1 MGYCLGQALV
11 LTESVMEGNYVDFGG
26 ATLSAWRYLVPGPGS
41 RVATTGPIHPEHN
54 RALLET
60 FEQVIEADPTVDADG
75 LIVVPGHESDAIIH
89 PHLAKGGWAVGFGN
103 VQFPA
108 QVEQRVYVVLPSLA
122 NARFILP
129 RSKLGAALSLYNPS
143 RPLVRLALGAMRG
156 RLASSLAWFGGRVV
170 IAGGAS
176 EHLLIPP
183 PDTMAVTLGTESAYQ
198 KATVLHL
205 GSDGQP
211 QGYAKLSS
219 RPLASDVLAVEAAR
233 LEYLSGLALT
243 GFQVPHVQGKV
254 RWGRER
260 GVFQSAPAKKLGPWR
275 DGLSSPLLSALCEL
289 FERTR
294 VERTLETSAFWREMT
309 QWHDSLCAQIPA
321 SWNERIYRA
330 LGRAKEHFGSTP
342 FACGL
347 MHGDFIDWNVKGG
360 GNDIFLFDWEQ
371 SVDEAP
377 PFFDLLHWIIFTH
390 HHVRRKSTPVLPLIE
405 GQGPFG
411 RARQHMEQQLGLPC
425 SRAYVALYAVRTAL
439 YHLRA
444 WREGYESLRER
455 HTQALHTLGMVLD
468 DVLPSDWSVTPR

>member
-1 MGYCLGQALV
+1 MGYCLGQAFV

-176 EHLLIPP
+176 EHLLIPRP
-183 PDTMAVTLGTESAYQ
+183 IPWPSRWVPSRRIKKQRCFTWAVM
-198 KATVLHL
+198 
-205 GSDGQP
+205 D
-211 QGYAKLSS
+211 S
-219 RPLASDVLAVEAAR
+219 RRGMPNCRLA
-233 LEYLSGLALT
+233 
-243 GFQVPHVQGKV
+243 
-254 RWGRER
+254 
-260 GVFQSAPAKKLGPWR
+260 PWLPMCWLLR
-275 DGLSSPLLSALCEL
+275 PRGLSTC
-289 FERTR
+289 R
-294 VERTLETSAFWREMT
+294 
-309 QWHDSLCAQIPA
+309 
-321 SWNERIYRA
+321 
-330 LGRAKEHFGSTP
+330 
-342 FACGL
+342 
-347 MHGDFIDWNVKGG
+347 
-360 GNDIFLFDWEQ
+360 
-371 SVDEAP
+371 
-377 PFFDLLHWIIFTH
+377 DL
-390 HHVRRKSTPVLPLIE
+390 R
-405 GQGPFG
+405 
-411 RARQHMEQQLGLPC
+411 
-425 SRAYVALYAVRTAL
+425 
-439 YHLRA
+439 
-444 WREGYESLRER
+444 
-455 HTQALHTLGMVLD
+455 
-468 DVLPSDWSVTPR
+468 